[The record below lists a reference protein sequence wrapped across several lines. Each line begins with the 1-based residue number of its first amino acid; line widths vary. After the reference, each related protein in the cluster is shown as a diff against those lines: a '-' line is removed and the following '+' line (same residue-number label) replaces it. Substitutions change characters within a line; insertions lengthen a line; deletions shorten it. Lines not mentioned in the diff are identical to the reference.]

1 MFKLF
6 GLHSIRLP
14 HYDASA
20 EQSTRKL
27 KPPSVAVISM
37 SQHIG
42 APCEPLVQAG
52 DYVKVGEKIGDSD
65 AFMSAPVH
73 SSISGFVK
81 EIKEVVAL
89 NGRMCKTV
97 VIESDNRMQL
107 SSEIKPPVINSREDF
122 IKAVRESGAVGLGG
136 AGFPTHV
143 KLAYDPQKVNIDTLI
158 VNGAECE
165 PYITS
170 DFRELIENADAVLRG
185 IKLIMK
191 NLEIPRAIIGIEEDK
206 PEAIEKLQKLTAPIP
221 AIKVVKLPMAY
232 PQGAEKVLVHTLTG
246 RTVKEGGLPSDVGCV
261 VINVS
266 TAGFI
271 HSYIRTGM
279 PLIKRRI
286 TVDGNIVNA
295 PTNFMVSVGTLL
307 HDVVAGASLYK
318 DPDKIILG
326 GPMMGACAFDP
337 DTPLSKTNNAVLLFS
352 DTPIYKES
360 PCIRCG
366 RCVRACP
373 MNLMPTELEHAYDAR
388 DAAALKKYKVGL
400 CMNCGSCSYV
410 CPAKRSLAEKNQ
422 LAKDFLR
429 NEEAKAAASSAAKSE
444 KTDVKP
450 EKADTKPTVKAD
462 KAGTKP
468 AAKKS
473 AKKGKRGGTNAKN
486 DR

>member
-1 MFKLF
+1 MFDLFKL
-6 GLHSIRLP
+6 HSVKLP
-14 HYDASA
+14 HFSGSA
-20 EQSTRKL
+20 DQMTRKL
-27 KPPSVAVISM
+27 KPPSVVHISM
-37 SQHIG
+37 AQHIG
-42 APCEPLVQAG
+42 APCEPLVEVG
-52 DYVKVGEKIGDSD
+52 DYVKVGQKIGDTE

-73 SSISGFVK
+73 ASVSGFVR
-81 EIKEVVAL
+81 EIKDVVAM
-89 NGRMCKTV
+89 NGRFCRTV

-107 SSEIKPPVINSREDF
+107 SSEIKQPKINSREDF
-122 IKAVRESGAVGLGG
+122 IKAIRESGSIGLGG

-143 KLAYDPQKVNIDTLI
+143 KLAFDPEKTPIDTLL

-170 DFRELIENADAVLRG
+170 DYREMMENGDAVIGG
-185 IKLIMK
+185 IKLLMK
-191 NLEIPRAIIGIEEDK
+191 NLDIPRAIIGIEEDK
-206 PEAIEKLQKLTAPIP
+206 PEAIEKFRKLTAPTP
-221 AIKVVKLPMAY
+221 AIKVARLPSSY
-232 PQGAEKVLVHTLTG
+232 PQGAEKVLVHSLTG
-246 RTVKEGGLPSDVGCV
+246 RVVKEGKLPADVGCV

-295 PTNFMVSVGTLL
+295 PANFMISVGTPL
-307 HDVVAGASLYK
+307 HDIVAATSLYK
-318 DPDKIILG
+318 DPEKVILG

-352 DTPIYKES
+352 DAPVYKES

-373 MNLMPTELEHAYDAR
+373 INLMPTELEHAYDAR
-388 DAAALKKYKVGL
+388 DAAALKRYKVNM

-422 LAKDFLR
+422 LAKDLLR
-429 NEEAKAAASSAAKSE
+429 AEESKN
-444 KTDVKP
+444 
-450 EKADTKPTVKAD
+450 
-462 KAGTKP
+462 
-468 AAKKS
+468 
-473 AKKGKRGGTNAKN
+473 GK
-486 DR
+486 